1 MYIRVEGILQPTNK
15 NLYIPVG
22 NQTEKNKTMANL
34 TINTNQ
40 TKLITNLVYLEIQK
54 IYEESYKERES
65 KGEFVS
71 AMEIDDLIGNDYYQK
86 CIQKFGKCD
95 YSQGELFKV
104 VYSISAVG
112 EDMELDS
119 HYEEF
124 TMMYLDSETPISK
137 REYIHILELILELSK

>member
-15 NLYIPVG
+15 TLWCIG
-22 NQTEKNKTMANL
+22 NQTKTMSKMTL
-34 TINTNQ
+34 NTNQ
-40 TKLITNLVYLEIQK
+40 TKLITNLVYVEIQK

-71 AMEIDDLIGNDYYQK
+71 AMEIDDLIGNDYYEK

-104 VYSISAVG
+104 VYSISAYWG
-112 EDMELDS
+112 DSSLDE

>member
-1 MYIRVEGILQPTNK
+1 MV
-15 NLYIPVG
+15 
-22 NQTEKNKTMANL
+22 NL
-34 TINTNQ
+34 TNNTTQ
-40 TKLITNLVYLEIQK
+40 SITNLVYVEINK
-54 IYEESYKERES
+54 IYEEKYKERES

-71 AMEIDDLIGNDYYQK
+71 ANQIDDLIGNDYYEK

-95 YSQGELFKV
+95 YSQNELFKV

-112 EDMELDS
+112 EDMKLDS

-124 TMMYLDSETPISK
+124 TQTYTDSETPISK